1 MLHAVQIS
9 TVLISHNTF
18 KNHRMKVELFPFYG
32 EKRWGSEKLNHHVN
46 VRKLVSGRQSISL
59 QSPPSFTCEAIWMY
73 LVHGKK
79 KKKKAS
85 GCISYSNHAPTILF
99 ISSANVWVWGC
110 TFQSSPPHH
119 SHRCV
124 HQLKRPDM
132 EKDTNKIVWTGIKHK
147 TVTHEI
153 TYL

>member
-79 KKKKAS
+79 KKKHQDVFPIAITPLQFCS
-85 GCISYSNHAPTILF
+85 SAVQTYGCEAAHSSRLLPTIHTDAYTNSKDLT
-99 ISSANVWVWGC
+99 W
-110 TFQSSPPHH
+110 
-119 SHRCV
+119 
-124 HQLKRPDM
+124 KR
-132 EKDTNKIVWTGIKHK
+132 TQIKSF
-147 TVTHEI
+147 E
-153 TYL
+153 LG